1 MTSDGL
7 STPSHNPETD
17 LAYALQH
24 GRSGDPHLADLL
36 IQRYGAD
43 LARFVAALLDL
54 PGGPHSHTPGQLA
67 DQQPPTEEIDAHLRT
82 ILYQAVNDLES
93 FWGQPDV
100 RTWLFAVAR
109 ASLAKPRWRN
119 LQRWLR
125 RHRKPPQV
133 PGVSRRAGGE
143 PFDSTEVKATLLLL
157 PETVRQAVVLRY
169 SHGLGLDALGPLFR
183 KNATEIHHL
192 LVDARR
198 WLRGQLDPDGLPAGD
213 GSPPG
218 CTGWRDPD
226 DDLERRI
233 QQDLDGLLEQDPYG
247 RSAYKNHLTE
257 CPACRAQ
264 EQGWQ
269 VFMQRLSE
277 WLANRYPAPSS
288 ARLQRTRELV
298 RVSLGGE
305 VAGQIHPERGLI
317 GAPRNPDGTVR
328 VEQGSIPTRSGG
340 SPGWLGTSLGNNL
353 GRRLGGRE
361 ISWALI
367 LLVALV
373 AVYWGFS
380 RVVEE
385 YTPQPGREG
394 GLANLLEGQPS
405 TARPTPTALPTPIRI
420 PSEARAG
427 RMSTIAGPNV
437 VWSGDASISAD
448 GRFVAFASLADF
460 WVEGDTNQYADIFVY
475 DRETGEV
482 ERLSTGRN
490 SSQAAGESSMPNISG
505 DGRFVVFLSR
515 APNLNLPESLADGE
529 RKAEVPISCQRT
541 ALSGQQ
547 GLYCTDVFLADR
559 LTGEILRLTQPPE
572 GDSVPGAYWSPSISE
587 NGQVVAFWT
596 SSRWLPNRAS
606 LTCGEPDA
614 GPLVACLDLVFY
626 DVASGEYSRLELGRP
641 YSFRRSNPVTIL
653 PLSLSVDGR
662 YVALTVRENDGLA
675 SMLELD
681 QASRVYLYDRLEE
694 RFEPL
699 DASLGGAAGN
709 GASHSPV
716 ITADARFAAFVSEA
730 SNLVAGDT
738 NGAADVFWRDLSTG
752 EIRRVSV
759 SSSGAQGERGSGSQ
773 LMIFGSRTE
782 RPALSADGRYVAFVS
797 EARGLAGDL
806 QAHACWAWSSI
817 DVCNA
822 MYVHDTLTG
831 ETVRVSK
838 QEADTIY
845 RMPSFSADGRFL
857 AFHESQMVC
866 PGAYPYQ
873 VCRDVWLFDLEAR
886 RGYSLALGKTVS
898 TAQTNQA
905 QSSAV
910 EISRP
915 RSEAGL
921 LPYYQTGGL
930 PANHPVAVQAHT
942 GALEALAVSPDG
954 RLLATGGGDGR
965 VVLWA
970 ADDLREIFV
979 YPPDNPQNATVIT
992 ALAFSPDGEWL
1003 ATGDQRGTVR
1013 IYHALMEGAN
1023 FAARHPAYTLAS
1035 DHIGAVRD
1043 LAYAPDGELLA
1054 IAAGNGLN
1062 LWQQAENA
1070 MVFTPSEAFPP
1081 GPALAIAFSP
1091 AMGQEGELMLALGLP
1106 SGMVHIYELPG
1117 AERGAARQLL
1127 RLDGHN
1133 QPVRALAFFRSGE
1146 YLVSSAQ
1153 DHLVNLWTITKN
1165 REGWKATYLDGLEH
1179 GSTINA
1185 VETSNFIWPTF
1196 LAGEDGSVLSWLADF
1211 GYMGF
1216 GGLPE
1221 GLRVRALAYNPSRG
1235 ALYAGDTEGML
1246 HAWQK
1251 SDVVANPAYF
1261 RRVRE
1266 PGAFDNRLIDQPRT
1280 PAMQPVYPADDSDE
1294 PPIYVFGP
1302 PSGDGALSQKDDP
1315 GESPLRQG
1323 LDMYWTNLHPVFSQT
1338 YYEVEA
1344 EIERPLLAPAYLPP
1358 GYRLVGV
1365 RASPRELAGAMS
1377 YYEGYLPA
1385 NQDSAWGRQADM
1397 QLSGQL
1403 FLRQWP
1409 VGREMVETQI
1419 LPETV
1424 VQRVEVGGSPGELV
1438 RGTAIELVTPYGE
1451 KVNAWWQIIPI
1462 YHLRWRT
1469 GGVNLALD
1477 YYPSD
1482 PGLDLD
1488 ELIEIAASMQWLNHL
1503 DLSEPTN
1510 YSVRAGDTCFSIAYN
1525 FGMTIAQVIDL
1536 NSRLTPSCGRATA
1549 TRSTKGRC

>member
-1 MTSDGL
+1 MIGALRNMDGV
-7 STPSHNPETD
+7 
-17 LAYALQH
+17 
-24 GRSGDPHLADLL
+24 
-36 IQRYGAD
+36 IQA
-43 LARFVAALLDL
+43 
-54 PGGPHSHTPGQLA
+54 
-67 DQQPPTEEIDAHLRT
+67 E
-82 ILYQAVNDLES
+82 
-93 FWGQPDV
+93 
-100 RTWLFAVAR
+100 R
-109 ASLAKPRWRN
+109 ASPAR
-119 LQRWLR
+119 
-125 RHRKPPQV
+125 
-133 PGVSRRAGGE
+133 G
-143 PFDSTEVKATLLLL
+143 T
-157 PETVRQAVVLRY
+157 
-169 SHGLGLDALGPLFR
+169 GL
-183 KNATEIHHL
+183 
-192 LVDARR
+192 
-198 WLRGQLDPDGLPAGD
+198 
-213 GSPPG
+213 
-218 CTGWRDPD
+218 
-226 DDLERRI
+226 
-233 QQDLDGLLEQDPYG
+233 
-247 RSAYKNHLTE
+247 
-257 CPACRAQ
+257 
-264 EQGWQ
+264 
-269 VFMQRLSE
+269 
-277 WLANRYPAPSS
+277 
-288 ARLQRTRELV
+288 
-298 RVSLGGE
+298 
-305 VAGQIHPERGLI
+305 
-317 GAPRNPDGTVR
+317 
-328 VEQGSIPTRSGG
+328 
-340 SPGWLGTSLGNNL
+340 
-353 GRRLGGRE
+353 RLGGRE
-361 ISWALI
+361 LSWALI
-367 LLVALV
+367 LLVTLA

-380 RVVEE
+380 RVVED
-385 YTPQPGREG
+385 YTLQPGQEG
-394 GLANLLEGQPS
+394 GLANLLAERASDQ
-405 TARPTPTALPTPIRI
+405 RPTPTALPTPIRI

-460 WVEGDTNQYADIFVY
+460 WVDGDTNQYADIFVY

-482 ERLSTGRN
+482 ERISVGRVG
-490 SSQAAGESSMPNISG
+490 SQAAGESAMPDISG
-505 DGRFVVFLSR
+505 DGRYVVFLSR

-529 RKAEVPISCQRT
+529 RKAEAPISCQLT

-547 GLYCTDVFLADR
+547 GLYCTDIFLADR
-559 LTGEILRLTQPPE
+559 LTGETLRITQPPE

-596 SSRWLPNRAS
+596 SSRWLPTRDS

-626 DVASGEYSRLELGRP
+626 DVVSGEYSRLELGRP

-653 PLSLSVDGR
+653 PLSLSADGR
-662 YVALTVRENDGLA
+662 FAALTVRENDSLA
-675 SMLELD
+675 HQLGVR
-681 QASRVYLYDRLEE
+681 QASQVYLYDRLEGN
-694 RFEPL
+694 FEPL
-699 DASLGGAAGN
+699 DVSLGGAAGN
-709 GASHSPV
+709 GASLSPV
-716 ITADARFAAFVSEA
+716 ITADGRFAAFVSEA

-738 NGAADVFWRDLSTG
+738 NDAADVFWRDLETG

-797 EARGLAGDL
+797 EARGLAADL
-806 QAHACWAWSSI
+806 QAHACWAWSAI

-822 MYVHDTLTG
+822 MYVHDTLSG
-831 ETVRVSK
+831 ETLRVSK
-838 QEADTIY
+838 QEPDTIY

-873 VCRDVWLFDLEAR
+873 ICRDVWLYDLEAR

-898 TAQTNQA
+898 APQTSQA
-905 QSSAV
+905 QSSAA
-910 EISRP
+910 EISRT

-921 LPYYQTGGL
+921 LQYYQTGGL

-954 RLLATGGGDGR
+954 RLLATGGGDGQ

-979 YPPDNPQNATVIT
+979 YPPDNPQNAPVIT
-992 ALAFSPDGEWL
+992 ALAFSPDGAWL
-1003 ATGDQRGTVR
+1003 AAGDQRGTVR
-1013 IYHALMEGAN
+1013 IWHAPTETDS
-1023 FAARHPAYTLAS
+1023 FAAQHPAYTLAS
-1035 DHIGAVRD
+1035 NDIGAVRD

-1054 IAAGNGLN
+1054 IAAGNGVN
-1062 LWQQAENA
+1062 LWQHGDNA
-1070 MVFTPSEAFPP
+1070 MAYIKSEAFPP

-1091 AMGQEGELMLALGLP
+1091 AMGNEGELMLALGLP

-1117 AERGAARQLL
+1117 DERGAARQLL

-1133 QPVRALAFFRSGE
+1133 LPVRALAFFHSGE

-1185 VETSNFIWPTF
+1185 VETSNFLWPTF

-1221 GLRVRALAYNPSRG
+1221 GLRIRALAFNPGRG

-1246 HAWQK
+1246 YAWQK

-1280 PAMQPVYPADDSDE
+1280 PAMQPVYPADDADE
-1294 PPIYVFGP
+1294 LPFYVFGP
-1302 PSGDGALSQKDDP
+1302 PSGDGAQSQVDDP
-1315 GESPLRQG
+1315 GDSPLSQG
-1323 LDMYWTNLHPVFSQT
+1323 LDLYWTNLHPVFSRT

-1365 RASPRELAGAMS
+1365 RASPRELAGAMA
-1377 YYEGYLPA
+1377 YYESYRPA
-1385 NQDSAWGRQADM
+1385 SPASARGAPADM
-1397 QLSGQL
+1397 HLSGQL

-1409 VGREMVETQI
+1409 VGREMVETSI

-1424 VQRVEVGGSPGELV
+1424 VQQVEVGGSPGELV
-1438 RGTAIELVTPYGE
+1438 RGTAIELVTVYGE
-1451 KVNAWWQIIPI
+1451 KVNAWWQLIPI
-1462 YHLRWRT
+1462 YHLRWRI

-1482 PGLDLD
+1482 LGLDLD
-1488 ELIEIAASMQWLNHL
+1488 ELIEIAASMQWLSRL
-1503 DLSEPTN
+1503 DASEPAT
-1510 YSVRAGDTCFSIAYN
+1510 YTVRAGDTCFTIARN
-1525 FGMTIAQVIDL
+1525 FGLSVAQIIDL
-1536 NSRLTPSCGRATA
+1536 NRQAYPELLSSNCDELYAGQVLTL
-1549 TRSTKGRC
+1549 RSTREELAYDDLNCDGQTERVVRLLGSLRRWAGIGVQSQQPNGVFRDAALYMMEGVEGQINSMRLQSKIDCGKFILLQVGQGPAFAANFSQRLVVLDWDAERGVLQQLLSAPGELVQVSMRRDGGLLGDAPVLSVRQAQPEGDACRVVTTEYRFQADLFLEAQAVEEVRPTCP